1 MRFCESLATETEA
14 AGRSVSAAVPL
25 LRSRCQLCWEEL
37 SLFWRLHSEVGKVA
51 DTHSHWSAFVCVSFP
66 ASSHSTPAGTDESPE
81 PLPIP
86 TFLVGYEYDFVVLS
100 PFGLPY
106 WEKLLLDPF
115 GSQRD
120 IGYLV
125 VCPDNEALLSGA
137 KSFFRDLTA
146 VYEVETPLCN
156 TYLLVSTLGLA
167 VCRADRLI
175 VKELFFLM

>member
-1 MRFCESLATETEA
+1 MCLADV
-14 AGRSVSAAVPL
+14 RSISSVVPL
-25 LRSRCQLCWEEL
+25 LWSRCQLCWEEL
-37 SLFWRLHSEVGKVA
+37 SDSLVTSHSDHSGGQKEERRLA
-51 DTHSHWSAFVCVSFP
+51 DTLTVNNTHLLVLRSFCLLP
-66 ASSHSTPAGTDESPE
+66 HLVYPSSSSSSSSSHFTPTGTDESPE

-146 VYEVETPLCN
+146 VYEVENLIKH
-156 TYLLVSTLGLA
+156 LSIST
-167 VCRADRLI
+167 I
-175 VKELFFLM
+175 QM

>member
-1 MRFCESLATETEA
+1 MRFTPL
-14 AGRSVSAAVPL
+14 SAP
-25 LRSRCQLCWEEL
+25 
-37 SLFWRLHSEVGKVA
+37 
-51 DTHSHWSAFVCVSFP
+51 
-66 ASSHSTPAGTDESPE
+66 PAGTDESPE

-86 TFLVGYEYDFVVLS
+86 AFLVGYEYDFVVLS

-146 VYEVETPLCN
+146 VYEVESDESN
-156 TYLLVSTLGLA
+156 TSLLAL
-167 VCRADRLI
+167 
-175 VKELFFLM
+175 